1 MTPIVKFF
9 RWLELV
15 ILFVGLPV
23 SFFFSN
29 LHIPKSIPLLVV
41 FFIALIYLLT
51 SKSFSKK
58 TFGLNGFSGW
68 KTLGLRILISV
79 LVISL
84 LSFIFLPQEHLFYL
98 PKNNT
103 KRWILI
109 MIFYPVWSAFT
120 QEVIYRGFFFHRYL
134 PLFKSDNHAIVVN
147 GILFG
152 LLHIIFRNCIAV
164 MGATV
169 IGTIWALSY
178 VKNRSMLIVS
188 IEHAIV
194 GNYLFTIG
202 LGYYFY
208 VPDF

>member
-1 MTPIVKFF
+1 MTPIGIFF

-23 SFFFSN
+23 SFVFSN

-41 FFIALIYLLT
+41 FFIALFYLLT

-58 TFGLNGFSGW
+58 SFGLNGFRGW
-68 KTLGLRILISV
+68 KTFGLRILMSLV
-79 LVISL
+79 VISL
-84 LSFIFLPQEHLFYL
+84 LSFIFLPREHLFYL
-98 PKNNT
+98 PISNT
-103 KRWILI
+103 KLWILI

-152 LLHIIFRNCIAV
+152 LLHIIFRNWIAV

-169 IGTIWALSY
+169 IGIIWALSY
-178 VKNRSMLIVS
+178 VKNRSILMVS

-194 GNYLFTIG
+194 GDYLFTIG